1 MMNGKILGNRY
12 EILEEIGC
20 GGMANVYKAHCK
32 LLNRPVA
39 VKVLKK
45 ELGEDSEYINRFNI
59 EAQAAASLVHPNI
72 VSIFDFGSE
81 DDSRY
86 IVMELIEGITLKQF
100 INENAPLDIKD
111 ALNIAYQI
119 CDALSVA
126 HDHKII
132 HRDIKPQ
139 NIMITPDLRVK
150 VTDFG
155 IARAS
160 GGSTMTADNSII
172 GSVHYISPE
181 QARGAVLDGRTDLYS
196 LGIVLY
202 EMLTGK
208 VPFECDSPVA
218 VAMKHIEETPAS
230 PSEYNSNVNYS
241 VEQMVMKA
249 ISKNIDDRYQTATD
263 FKNDI
268 QKLIDNP
275 EALIVFGK
283 NSPLTTVDDDATRK
297 IPVVNVEKEPVNKKA
312 ESKDVSV
319 INNQSDKQSN
329 KKLLIVSIIT
339 SLLIVGALST
349 YISYLL
355 FPDAPLFAA
364 FSSDKEMVPD
374 LYGMTFEEAR
384 ETANELGFEIDVS
397 SKRVSDEMI
406 DEGCVA
412 KQDPKAEKKAKKGSK
427 ILVYLSE
434 SSEKSML
441 RDYKLINYNAAVRD
455 LEDFGYIVECEFEF
469 NDDVPENF
477 VIDQDPEG
485 NTELQKGSKV
495 TLIVSKGPEET
506 TVTVPKFVGKT
517 LDEAQT
523 ILLQEGLVMGEV
535 TYEESVV
542 EEGLIV
548 KQSISG
554 GESVNKNTEISFVV
568 SSGGK
573 TEEDPEEDPED
584 QNNNQPDDQ
593 QNNQSGDQPNNQPDD
608 QPNNQPDN
616 RPSVQPPE
624 NKPEQNNP
632 PKDEPVKKSLTYSYE
647 QGSKATSIRV
657 VEGGTTIYEGMAEP
671 EKGGFSMS
679 VEGTGQKSYEI
690 YLDGVLVDTKVV
702 VFN

>member
-1 MMNGKILGNRY
+1 MMVGKILGNRY

-20 GGMANVYKAHCK
+20 GGMANVYKAHCR

-39 VKVLKK
+39 IKVLKK
-45 ELGEDSEYINRFNI
+45 ELGEDSEYINRFNV

-100 INENAPLDIKD
+100 INENAPLEIKD

-126 HDHKII
+126 HDHNII

-139 NIMITPDLRVK
+139 NIMITSDMRVK

-155 IARAS
+155 IARAG

-181 QARGAVLDGRTDLYS
+181 QARGSVLDGRTDLYS

-218 VAMKHIEETPAS
+218 VAMKHIEEVPVS
-230 PSEYNSNVNYS
+230 PVEYNNKVTYS
-241 VEQMVMKA
+241 VDQMVMKA
-249 ISKNIDDRYQTATD
+249 ISKNIDDRYQTASA
-263 FKNDI
+263 FRNDI
-268 QKLIDNP
+268 VKLIENP
-275 EALIVFGK
+275 EALIVFSS
-283 NSPLTTVDDDATRK
+283 NQPTDTDVTRK
-297 IPVVNVEKEPVNKKA
+297 IPIVTVEKEPEVKKPEQENA
-312 ESKDVSV
+312 
-319 INNQSDKQSN
+319 INNNSYKQTN
-329 KKLLIVSIIT
+329 KKLLIISIIT

-355 FPDAPLFAA
+355 FPDAPFFAA
-364 FSSDKEMVPD
+364 FSSNKEVVPD

-384 ETANELGFEIDVS
+384 EAANELGFELDVS
-397 SKRVSDEMI
+397 KDRVSDEAI

-412 KQDPKAEKKAKKGSK
+412 KQEPKAEKKVKKGSK
-427 ILVYLSE
+427 IQVYLSE
-434 SSEKSML
+434 TSEKSML

-455 LEDFGYIVECEFEF
+455 LENAGYVVECEFEF

-477 VIDQDPEG
+477 VIEQDPKG
-485 NTELQKGSKV
+485 DTELQKGSKV
-495 TLIVSKGPEET
+495 TLLVSKGHEIT

-517 LDEAQT
+517 LEEAQA
-523 ILLQEGLVMGEV
+523 ILTQEGLVMGDVE
-535 TYEESVV
+535 YEPSVV
-542 EEGLIV
+542 DEGLIV

-554 GESVNKNTEISFVV
+554 GESVDKNTEISFVV
-568 SSGGK
+568 SSGDKKVDENG
-573 TEEDPEEDPED
+573 D
-584 QNNNQPDDQ
+584 NNSENNDNPD
-593 QNNQSGDQPNNQPDD
+593 
-608 QPNNQPDN
+608 
-616 RPSVQPPE
+616 E
-624 NKPEQNNP
+624 NKIKE
-632 PKDEPVKKSLTYSYE
+632 KTLSYSYE
-647 QGSKATSIRV
+647 EGSNASSIRV
-657 VEGGTTIYEGMAEP
+657 VEGGNTIYEGLAEP
-671 EKGGFSMS
+671 SKGDFKLNVKGS
-679 VEGTGQKSYEI
+679 GQKKYEI
-690 YLDGVLVDTKVV
+690 YVNGEYVETQVID
-702 VFN
+702 FN

>member
-1 MMNGKILGNRY
+1 MMVGKILGNRY

-20 GGMANVYKAHCK
+20 GGMANVYKAHCR

-39 VKVLKK
+39 IKVLKK
-45 ELGEDSEYINRFNI
+45 ELGEDSEYINRFNV

-100 INENAPLDIKD
+100 INENAPLEIKD

-126 HDHKII
+126 HDHNII

-139 NIMITPDLRVK
+139 NIMITSDMRVK

-155 IARAS
+155 IARAG

-181 QARGAVLDGRTDLYS
+181 QARGSVLDGRTDLYS

-218 VAMKHIEETPAS
+218 VAMKHIEEVPVS
-230 PSEYNSNVNYS
+230 PVEYNNKVTYS

-249 ISKNIDDRYQTATD
+249 ISKNIDDRYQTASA
-263 FKNDI
+263 FRNDI
-268 QKLIDNP
+268 VKLIENP
-275 EALIVFGK
+275 EALIVFSS
-283 NSPLTTVDDDATRK
+283 NQPTDTDVTRK
-297 IPVVNVEKEPVNKKA
+297 IPIVTVEKEPEVKKPEQENA
-312 ESKDVSV
+312 
-319 INNQSDKQSN
+319 INNNSYKQTN
-329 KKLLIVSIIT
+329 KKLLIISIIT

-355 FPDAPLFAA
+355 FPDAPFFAA
-364 FSSDKEMVPD
+364 FSSNKEVVPD

-384 ETANELGFEIDVS
+384 EAANELGFELDVS
-397 SKRVSDEMI
+397 KDRVSDEAV

-412 KQDPKAEKKAKKGSK
+412 KQEPKAEKKVKKGSK
-427 ILVYLSE
+427 IQVYLSE
-434 SSEKSML
+434 TSEKSML

-455 LEDFGYIVECEFEF
+455 LENAGYVVECEFEF

-477 VIDQDPEG
+477 VIEQDPKG
-485 NTELQKGSKV
+485 DTELQKGSKV
-495 TLIVSKGPEET
+495 TLLVSKGPEIT

-517 LDEAQT
+517 LEEAQA
-523 ILLQEGLVMGEV
+523 ILTQEGLVMGDVE
-535 TYEESVV
+535 YEPSVV
-542 EEGLIV
+542 DEGLIV

-554 GESVNKNTEISFVV
+554 GESVDKNTEISFVV
-568 SSGGK
+568 SSGDKKVDENG
-573 TEEDPEEDPED
+573 D
-584 QNNNQPDDQ
+584 NNSENNDNPD
-593 QNNQSGDQPNNQPDD
+593 
-608 QPNNQPDN
+608 
-616 RPSVQPPE
+616 E
-624 NKPEQNNP
+624 NKIKE
-632 PKDEPVKKSLTYSYE
+632 KTLSYSYE
-647 QGSKATSIRV
+647 EGSNASSIRV
-657 VEGGTTIYEGMAEP
+657 VEGGNTIYEGLAEP
-671 EKGGFSMS
+671 SKGDFKLNVKGS
-679 VEGTGQKSYEI
+679 GQKKYEI
-690 YLDGVLVDTKVV
+690 YVNGEYVETQVID
-702 VFN
+702 FN